1 MSFRGSEARSNS
13 IMNVEVSY
21 GGTWLDL
28 AVTSY
33 ATFGDLKKIIAKKTG
48 LAPESQKLFFRGIEE
63 RDEECMKMAGLKN
76 NSKLLLR
83 NSARNRVEEV
93 STSNDRKE
101 EVKVTQISQ
110 GSELVAEVKEDNDN
124 LAAQVSALETVI
136 CDGHKVLEND
146 INFVMEM
153 LERQL
158 LKLDE
163 IKAEGEGKVQ
173 RKMEVC
179 RVQSLLDTAD
189 DLKRRNSGSNAMSSD
204 DRASVRYTYSKRTK
218 MDV

>member
-101 EVKVTQISQ
+101 EVKV
-110 GSELVAEVKEDNDN
+110 
-124 LAAQVSALETVI
+124 SALETVI